1 MVPTTAGFR
10 KGDSLA
16 LWLGDD
22 AENVCLTL
30 AAARLGVVVENIDPD
45 VSDIRLVES
54 VLERSSARA
63 LVFAVRLGGD
73 DRLRSIKEMCGGEE
87 YLSAWG
93 RGREKE
99 GDWLESSRFPA
110 LRAVVQTGFEH
121 EDGIWNLGHVP
132 VYDPM
137 PSPLPALTAAVR
149 AEDRALAF
157 HTATAA
163 GQHVVTAELTHGQVV
178 AAAGEAAAALSLT
191 PEDSLLVGTRMH
203 DPKALVSI
211 AACFAASSQAVVPTL
226 EPDAAAAQAALE
238 VERCTAV
245 SGPESFERLAVE

>member
-1 MVPTTAGFR
+1 M
-10 KGDSLA
+10 
-16 LWLGDD
+16 
-22 AENVCLTL
+22 CLTL
-30 AAARLGVVVENIDPD
+30 AAARLGVAVENIDPD

-63 LVFAVRLGGD
+63 LVFAVRLGGN
-73 DRLRSIKEMCGGEE
+73 DRLRSVKEMCGGEE

-99 GDWLESSRFPA
+99 GHWLEASRFPS
-110 LRAVVQTGFEH
+110 LRAVIQTGHDH
-121 EDGIWNLGHVP
+121 EDGIWNLSHIP

-149 AEDRALAF
+149 AEDRALSF
-157 HTATAA
+157 HTSTTG
-163 GQHVVTAELTHGQVV
+163 GQHVVTTELTHGQVV
-178 AAAGEAAAALSLT
+178 KGAEEAAKALSLS

-203 DPKALVSI
+203 DPNALVSM
-211 AACFAASSQAVVPTL
+211 AACFTTSAQAVVATL
-226 EPDAAAAQAALE
+226 EPDAAATQAALE

-245 SGPESFERLAVE
+245 SGPGKFERL